1 MGRTERKRA
10 VGKQWKT
17 GGMLAALCASIAVY
31 VVMIHTEKQILT
43 QYERGLIYTAV
54 KDIPKGTVITAQNRV
69 GFLEEKELDKNCIPN
84 AALSGETWGEDMV
97 AVYDIDRGT
106 LLTSGMFESREE
118 ITAGMQEPCLAGFK
132 AEDLYQVAGGVLRAG
147 DRIHIYCVSQEG
159 EAELI
164 WDNVYVQAV
173 FQQTGAEISCA
184 DTTTAAHRVNIYL
197 DRKEVS
203 RFYEALA
210 KGTVRVVKA
219 VG

>member
-1 MGRTERKRA
+1 MGQTERKRTIR
-10 VGKQWKT
+10 KQWKT

-31 VVMIHTEKQILT
+31 AAMIHTEKQILS
-43 QYERGLIYTAV
+43 QYEKGLIYTAV
-54 KDIPKGTVITAQNRV
+54 KEIPKGTVLTAQNR
-69 GFLEEKELDKNCIPN
+69 GSFLEEKELDKNCIPDK
-84 AALSGETWGEDMV
+84 ALSGETWGEDMV
-97 AVYDIDRGT
+97 AVYDIDCGT
-106 LLTSGMFESREE
+106 MLTSGMFETWEE

-159 EAELI
+159 ETELV

-173 FQQTGAEISCA
+173 FQQTGAKISCA

-197 DRKEVS
+197 DRKEVT

-210 KGTVRVVKA
+210 KGSVRVVKA
-219 VG
+219 V